1 MALEVMGS
9 IPITHPRV
17 NHFCPRAKVIFLYLI
32 KRKVWENVEK
42 LTLVING
49 RGGVGKDTLCEAA
62 SAVFRVLNVSSI
74 TPIKALA
81 KQCGW
86 QGEKSDEARRFLADL
101 KAAAIRYNDYPTH
114 WISERYREFLSGEDE
129 ILFVHIREPQEIE
142 KFVKATGGEAKTLL
156 VRANLRMPVH
166 TYGNASDDGVENYP
180 YDYYFDNDSEP
191 ALAAEAFIA
200 FLQSIAE

>member
-1 MALEVMGS
+1 M
-9 IPITHPRV
+9 
-17 NHFCPRAKVIFLYLI
+17 IFFI
-32 KRKVWENVEK
+32 IVRKVRNIVKK

-62 SAVFRVLNVSSI
+62 SAVYRVLNVSSI
-74 TPIKALA
+74 TPIKELA

-86 QGEKSDEARRFLADL
+86 QGEKSDEARRFLAEL
-101 KAAAIRYNDYPTH
+101 KAAAVRYNDYPTR
-114 WISERYREFLSGEDE
+114 WVSERYREFLSGENE

-156 VRANLRMPVH
+156 VRANRRMPRH

-180 YDYYFDNDSEP
+180 YDYYFDNDDLPS
-191 ALAAEAFIA
+191 AAAKAFVA
-200 FLQSIAE
+200 FLKEIR